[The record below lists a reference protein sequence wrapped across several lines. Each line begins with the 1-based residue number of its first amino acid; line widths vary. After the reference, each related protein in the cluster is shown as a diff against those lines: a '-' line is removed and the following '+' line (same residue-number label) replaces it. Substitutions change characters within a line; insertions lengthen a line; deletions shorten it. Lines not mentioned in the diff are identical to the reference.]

1 VAALAQLS
9 RHEFLAH
16 HVPQLAQ
23 AGLPVLLPGGKRGAH
38 RFILAAGH
46 GAAKGKRRV
55 VVAG

>member
-1 VAALAQLS
+1 LLQLS